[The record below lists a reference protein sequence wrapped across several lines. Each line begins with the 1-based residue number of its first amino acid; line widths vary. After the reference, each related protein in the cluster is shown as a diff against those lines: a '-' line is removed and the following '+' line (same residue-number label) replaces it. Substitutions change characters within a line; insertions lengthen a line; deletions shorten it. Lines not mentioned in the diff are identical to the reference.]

1 MEKLLPSLNRKNIVR
16 LVLLAIF
23 PWFPAYLFQR
33 IDFYFG
39 TIPGGG
45 YWYYQLSGTRLEADI
60 VSFALGG
67 ILVAYLLRPRWAVIQ
82 IFLSAT
88 MIWALFYVACPTFR
102 SDGLLHSECYQT
114 GPDGLAG
121 FRLGLMMFS
130 FGALPPIV
138 KVAEKRGIL
147 NPRTRLFLGVFA
159 GFVVTAVMIW
169 FPLSAWFSGVTY

>member
-45 YWYYQLSGTRLEADI
+45 YWYYQLSGLRLEADI

-82 IFLSAT
+82 VFLNAV
-88 MIWALFYVACPTFR
+88 IIYVLLYLACPTYMAGPIWR
-102 SDGLLHSECYQT
+102 SECY
-114 GPDGLAG
+114 
-121 FRLGLMMFS
+121 S
-130 FGALPPIV
+130 
-138 KVAEKRGIL
+138 
-147 NPRTRLFLGVFA
+147 
-159 GFVVTAVMIW
+159 
-169 FPLSAWFSGVTY
+169 